1 MKDIGRFIATGTIWL
16 VFLGVMIAVFE
27 SNANSN
33 IGGGNLV
40 AIIAILAIAATIAT
54 LGVNNHD
61 FTSGD
66 QTREEAERKKL
77 KRTEQNRIERLMQ
90 LMDEDDIV
98 ELEEVL
104 KEREVAAIRR
114 TDN

>member
-1 MKDIGRFIATGTIWL
+1 MNALGRSIATATIWL

-27 SNANSN
+27 SNATTE
-33 IGGGNLV
+33 IGGGNIV
-40 AIIAILAIAATIAT
+40 AIIAILAAAATIGT
-54 LGVNNHD
+54 LGVNNHE
-61 FTSGD
+61 FTSGN
-66 QTREEAERKKL
+66 QAREEAERKKF
-77 KRTEQNRIERLMQ
+77 KRTEQGRIERLMQ

-114 TDN
+114 SDN